1 MKIRER
7 ERKIGGKREEKKVRI
22 IADVAPTRQAAT
34 RLGRSEDRAANEGLL
49 GRGNQGID
57 REEEIEGNNE
67 KGKGRS
73 AGRGKKC
80 ESMGK
85 DGKERRGEERRGE
98 EFGGFGREK
107 IVRRTRLEGR
117 CSGLLTIQAAER
129 SNLFYFVATRIEAL
143 VGEKS
148 ISVRWLSVK

>member
-1 MKIRER
+1 MRVKIR

-22 IADVAPTRQAAT
+22 IADVAPTRQTAT
-34 RLGRSEDRAANEGLL
+34 RLGRSEDRAVNEGLL
-49 GRGNQGID
+49 GRGNQGIG

-73 AGRGKKC
+73 AGRGKKW
-80 ESMGK
+80 ESK
-85 DGKERRGEERRGE
+85 GKEL
-98 EFGGFGREK
+98 GGFGRGK
-107 IVRRTRLEGR
+107 IVRRTREGR
-117 CSGLLTIQAAER
+117 CWGLLAIQAAER
-129 SNLFYFVATRIEAL
+129 SNLFCFVATRIEAL